1 MTIKEIEEQLKRVK
15 KGNDLIQRLQLKYQ
29 SLDNGLLS
37 GSNQFTTRVKTS
49 KTNTTEDKI
58 LETLELKDKIVE
70 QIQTI
75 TSERMEVMDMIDQL
89 DDVVEWLILVM
100 IYFNNFP
107 MIKICN
113 DLNFSKV
120 QIYRIKKK
128 AIENLAEVK
137 KCKSIK
143 KRQSNRY
150 TDF

>member
-70 QIQTI
+70 QIQSI

-89 DDVVEWLILVM
+89 DDVVEWLVLVM

-137 KCKSIK
+137 NA
-143 KRQSNRY
+143 NR
-150 TDF
+150 

>member
-1 MTIKEIEEQLKRVK
+1 LTIKEIEEQLKRVK

-89 DDVVEWLILVM
+89 DDVVEWLVLVM

-128 AIENLAEVK
+128 AIENLDKVK
-137 KCKSIK
+137 NA
-143 KRQSNRY
+143 NR
-150 TDF
+150 

>member
-89 DDVVEWLILVM
+89 DDVVEWLVLVM

-128 AIENLAEVK
+128 AIENLDKVK
-137 KCKSIK
+137 NA
-143 KRQSNRY
+143 NR
-150 TDF
+150 

>member
-49 KTNTTEDKI
+49 QTNTTEDKI
-58 LETLELKDKIVE
+58 LEILERKDEIVE
-70 QIQTI
+70 QMQAIMD
-75 TSERMEVMDMIDQL
+75 ERFEVLNMINQL
-89 DDVVEWLILVM
+89 DDVVENLVLEM
-100 IYFNNFP
+100 IYFNNLP
-107 MIKICN
+107 LVKICN

-128 AIENLAEVK
+128 AMENLAKVK
-137 KCKSIK
+137 NA
-143 KRQSNRY
+143 NR
-150 TDF
+150 

>member
-49 KTNTTEDKI
+49 KTNTTEDNI

-89 DDVVEWLILVM
+89 DDVVEWLVLVM

-128 AIENLAEVK
+128 AIENLDKVK
-137 KCKSIK
+137 NA
-143 KRQSNRY
+143 NR
-150 TDF
+150 

>member
-89 DDVVEWLILVM
+89 DDVVEWLVLVM
-100 IYFNNFP
+100 IYFNNFS

-137 KCKSIK
+137 NA
-143 KRQSNRY
+143 NR
-150 TDF
+150 

>member
-1 MTIKEIEEQLKRVK
+1 MKEYLKEIEEQLKRVK

-89 DDVVEWLILVM
+89 DDVVEWLVLVM

-137 KCKSIK
+137 NA
-143 KRQSNRY
+143 NR
-150 TDF
+150 

>member
-1 MTIKEIEEQLKRVK
+1 MTIKEIEKQLKRVK

-29 SLDNGLLS
+29 SLDNGILS

-89 DDVVEWLILVM
+89 DDVVEWLVLVM

-137 KCKSIK
+137 NA
-143 KRQSNRY
+143 NR
-150 TDF
+150 

>member
-128 AIENLAEVK
+128 AIEKLDKVK
-137 KCKSIK
+137 NA
-143 KRQSNRY
+143 NR
-150 TDF
+150 

>member
-89 DDVVEWLILVM
+89 DDVVEWLVLVM

-137 KCKSIK
+137 NA
-143 KRQSNRY
+143 NR
-150 TDF
+150 

>member
-89 DDVVEWLILVM
+89 DDVVEWLALVM

-128 AIENLAEVK
+128 AIENLDKVK
-137 KCKSIK
+137 NA
-143 KRQSNRY
+143 NR
-150 TDF
+150 

>member
-1 MTIKEIEEQLKRVK
+1 MTIKEIEEQLKKAKR
-15 KGNDLIQRLQLKYQ
+15 GNDLIQRLQLKYQ

-89 DDVVEWLILVM
+89 DDVVEWLVLVM

-137 KCKSIK
+137 NA
-143 KRQSNRY
+143 NR
-150 TDF
+150 